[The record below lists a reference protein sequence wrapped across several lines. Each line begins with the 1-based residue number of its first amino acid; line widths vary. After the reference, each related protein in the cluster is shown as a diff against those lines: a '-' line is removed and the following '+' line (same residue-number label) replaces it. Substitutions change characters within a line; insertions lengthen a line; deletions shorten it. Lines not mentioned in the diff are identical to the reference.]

1 MRVAIEMPN
10 LGYDMERGK
19 IAAWTKQV
27 GEHVDRGEPL
37 ADIET
42 EKTTVEMEALVSG
55 TLVEIV
61 HPAGAELAVGEVMG
75 YLDDEA

>member
-1 MRVAIEMPN
+1 MRIPIEMPN

-27 GEHVDRGEPL
+27 GDKVTRGEPI
-37 ADIET
+37 AEIET
-42 EKTTVEMEALVSG
+42 EKATVEMEALTSG

-61 HPAGAELAVGEVMG
+61 QSEGAELAVGEVIG

>member
-1 MRVAIEMPN
+1 MRIAIEMPN
-10 LGYDMERGK
+10 LGYDMERGT

-27 GEHVDRGEPL
+27 GDKVTRGEPI

-42 EKTTVEMEALVSG
+42 DKATIEMESLASG

-61 HPAGAELAVGEVMG
+61 HPAGTELAVGEVMG
-75 YLDDEA
+75 FIDAET